1 VVLPA
6 AGVFSSSSVT
16 TLASLLI
23 KRSVVTPAPAPQI
36 GVRKSEV
43 FLVYLKWRGEERPAG
58 RGVVGGDYVNLP
70 FSQPLDKITYGA
82 LAAATVVILAWA
94 LREFA
99 GIELPAEVQSAL
111 ALIIG
116 YAVSYYVPLNEVE
129 AEAIAR
135 KYYKYK

>member
-1 VVLPA
+1 M
-6 AGVFSSSSVT
+6 
-16 TLASLLI
+16 
-23 KRSVVTPAPAPQI
+23 
-36 GVRKSEV
+36 
-43 FLVYLKWRGEERPAG
+43 
-58 RGVVGGDYVNLP
+58 NLP

-99 GIELPAEVQSAL
+99 GIDLPAEVQSAL
-111 ALIIG
+111 VLLVGFGI
-116 YAVSYYVPLNEVE
+116 SYYVPLSEVE

>member
-1 VVLPA
+1 M
-6 AGVFSSSSVT
+6 
-16 TLASLLI
+16 
-23 KRSVVTPAPAPQI
+23 
-36 GVRKSEV
+36 
-43 FLVYLKWRGEERPAG
+43 
-58 RGVVGGDYVNLP
+58 NLP

-99 GIELPAEVQSAL
+99 GIDLPAEVRSAL
-111 ALIIG
+111 ALLVGFGI
-116 YAVSYYVPLNEVE
+116 SYYVPLSEVE

>member
-1 VVLPA
+1 
-6 AGVFSSSSVT
+6 
-16 TLASLLI
+16 
-23 KRSVVTPAPAPQI
+23 
-36 GVRKSEV
+36 
-43 FLVYLKWRGEERPAG
+43 
-58 RGVVGGDYVNLP
+58 VNLP

-99 GIELPAEVQSAL
+99 GIDLPAEVRSAL
-111 ALIIG
+111 VLLVGFGI
-116 YAVSYYVPLNEVE
+116 SYYVPLSEVE

>member
-1 VVLPA
+1 M
-6 AGVFSSSSVT
+6 
-16 TLASLLI
+16 
-23 KRSVVTPAPAPQI
+23 
-36 GVRKSEV
+36 
-43 FLVYLKWRGEERPAG
+43 
-58 RGVVGGDYVNLP
+58 NLP

-82 LAAATVVILAWA
+82 LAAATVVILSWA

-99 GIELPAEVQSAL
+99 GIDLPAEVQSAL

-116 YAVSYYVPLNEVE
+116 YGVSYHIPLSEVE